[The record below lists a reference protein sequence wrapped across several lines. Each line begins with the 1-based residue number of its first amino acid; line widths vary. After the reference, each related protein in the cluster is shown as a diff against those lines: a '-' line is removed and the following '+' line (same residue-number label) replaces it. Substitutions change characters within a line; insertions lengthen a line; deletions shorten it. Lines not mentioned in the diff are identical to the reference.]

1 MSWQTRSKIISTR
14 RKQQLAGKP
23 KVVRE
28 NTYLREPK
36 NQLPARPA
44 SKLTWLLFL
53 LPFVVVGLFYYLS
66 GLLIAD
72 INIPATKNI
81 SQEEIKQIFEE
92 QKKEPVLLVFDQ
104 SNLLLFNS
112 QEFVNKLNA
121 RYQFNSLDLKKNWRD
136 LSLNLV
142 FEEKD
147 YDLVWQEGE
156 EYYFINYAGDIILNK
171 KTSATSTLGDLLSVL
186 NISDSKKEGRRIVI
200 EEKYLRSAN
209 ALNEAL
215 KLKTKGL
222 SSRRIAL
229 GKEFNTLEVLVLNGP
244 IIYFN
249 INSDIDTQLAK
260 LEALRKADLA
270 DGQVFNR
277 QKYIDLRYGKS
288 IYYQ

>member
-1 MSWQTRSKIISTR
+1 M
-14 RKQQLAGKP
+14 AGKP

>member
-1 MSWQTRSKIISTR
+1 MTWQTRSKIISTR

-36 NQLPARPA
+36 NQLPTRPA

-66 GLLIAD
+66 GLLIVG

-200 EEKYLRSAN
+200 EEKYLRSAR

-249 INSDIDTQLAK
+249 INSDIDKKTNLQW
-260 LEALRKADLA
+260 R
-270 DGQVFNR
+270 V
-277 QKYIDLRYGKS
+277 
-288 IYYQ
+288 